1 MRWRRST
8 GVEAS
13 NVRLPYPVRAERS
26 RSTCAWGTP
35 FDFAQGERG
44 VRRTGPNAP
53 LAPRQALGFFPASDD
68 STPRIVRISWLDQ
81 PGLVS
86 SVRSVRRVVWI
97 LSGG

>member
-1 MRWRRST
+1 MSWRRST
-8 GVEAS
+8 GVES
-13 NVRLPYPVRAERS
+13 PRVRLPCPVRAERS
-26 RSTCAWGTP
+26 RSTFAWGTP

-44 VRRTGPNAP
+44 GRRTGQNEPIATDY
-53 LAPRQALGFFPASDD
+53 PRGFFPASDD

>member
-1 MRWRRST
+1 MSWRRST
-8 GVEAS
+8 GVEAPH
-13 NVRLPYPVRAERS
+13 VRPPAPFVLSEVEAPSLGAHPSTSLRAN
-26 RSTCAWGTP
+26 G
-35 FDFAQGERG
+35 GG
-44 VRRTGPNAP
+44 RRTGQNEPIATDY
-53 LAPRQALGFFPASDD
+53 PRGFFPASDD